1 MMREELE
8 LARRAVKC
16 ARWRWMPGMRSIW
29 GNVVATTCPPLWLVD
44 GVPRMP
50 VDGYYMWLKETDE
63 HPDVIPDLKDPATLG
78 CLLGLL
84 REVYGDPWAHVL
96 RCAGGWSFHTPLL
109 TMAPRVTARSEAQCL
124 VAALEAA
131 P

>member
-1 MMREELE
+1 MRELG
-8 LARRAVKC
+8 RRAVAC
-16 ARWRWMPGMRSIW
+16 ARWRWMPGMLAIG
-29 GNVVATTCPPLWLVD
+29 GNVVASPCPPLFLVD

-50 VDGYYMWLKETDE
+50 VDGYRYIWLKEADE
-63 HPDVIPDLKDPATLG
+63 HPDVLPDLKDPATLG

-96 RCAGGWSFHTPLL
+96 RCAGGWGFHTPLL
-109 TMAPRVTARSEAQCL
+109 TMAPRVTARGEADCL